1 MPLDSGPSEY
11 VRALIRS
18 DMEKEAERL
27 YVFKELLKSVDDIEN
42 GRTFSADEVK
52 QNMDNYL
59 NEGEQ

>member
-1 MPLDSGPSEY
+1 
-11 VRALIRS
+11 
-18 DMEKEAERL
+18 MEKEAERL

-42 GRTFSADEVK
+42 GRTFSADEVE